1 MNFKGIKKEA
11 WDITKNNLWN
21 IWGCYAFIMLL
32 SYAASALATELTVK
46 FNKCLF
52 SFKGT
57 CMMTNGTILAEI
69 ISILISIAITF
80 LMFGMYNYLLKLVRN
95 ENPSF
100 NDLFKYKKEFFKLFC
115 LSFLVNI
122 IINLGSLLIVPGII
136 LELAYSMVYY
146 IYVDKKGSVKDIMK
160 ASREMMKGYKWNYF
174 LFGLSFIGWI
184 LLCLLSLGIGLIWL
198 VPYLLVAQTLYYE
211 ELKKTKN
218 SKKGI
223 DKI

>member
-1 MNFKGIKKEA
+1 MNFGKIKKEA
-11 WDITKNNLWN
+11 WNIAKGNLWG

-32 SYAASALATELTVK
+32 SSAASALATELTGK
-46 FNKCLF
+46 FKTCLF
-52 SFKGT
+52 SFRNV
-57 CMMTNGTILAEI
+57 CWVTNGTIVAEV
-69 ISILISIAITF
+69 ISILISIVITF

-95 ENPSF
+95 ENPTF
-100 NDLFKYKKEFFKLFC
+100 NDLFEFKKDFFKLFC

-122 IINLGSLLIVPGII
+122 IINLGSLLIIPGII

-146 IYVDKKGSVKDIMK
+146 IYVDHEGGIKETMK

-198 VPYLLVAQTLYYE
+198 VPYLLVAQTIYYE
-211 ELKKTKN
+211 ELKKIKN